1 MDAQHINFTLLIHK
15 NHRIM
20 TLYQKTLG
28 DFQQSYIGFAA
39 LVIIGQSCLGGI
51 AAMYILENGNSF
63 AQMLQLGFVVVTCT
77 ILNVGILA
85 QLTPKTVFNMAIFS
99 VLLSI
104 LAIAMNVF
112 VI

>member
-1 MDAQHINFTLLIHK
+1 MDAQPINFTLLIHK

-20 TLYQKTLG
+20 SLYQKTLG

-39 LVIIGQSCLGGI
+39 LVIIGQSCLGGV

-77 ILNVGILA
+77 IVNVGILA
-85 QLTPKTVFNMAIFS
+85 QLTPKTVFNMTIFS
-99 VLLSI
+99 VVLSI

>member
-1 MDAQHINFTLLIHK
+1 MDAQPINFTLLIHK
-15 NHRIM
+15 NHPIM

-39 LVIIGQSCLGGI
+39 LAIIGQSCLGGI